1 MVKIALT
8 PPALAA
14 LDTAA
19 FSSTATEQV
28 PMIESSGAQET
39 VVKRR
44 VRRCALYAA
53 PLTVVAA
60 CLAISSTQ
68 QDPFHECDRQCRS
81 AYGFYD
87 RSITG
92 ARVGTFGQ
100 HCTCR
105 REGKALGVLQPYQ
118 SHKTWNS
125 SFWCGDFETSLV
137 CAAPP
142 PAGELEAPSAPLTMT
157 RSEAALRGLQVLHCG
172 ACAACSTL
180 HDLEVLNA
188 SKTFAT
194 VRVTRCATAYAK
206 PSWMGGHRDVAKLAA
221 CLADADIGFS
231 TDGSAWAEPAG
242 KPTCMDCWTD
252 NVACDAVACV
262 TNPDCIKRFF
272 DPDGTAFA
280 GCIKCR
286 AGPLPSFLPSLVPPI
301 RPPARRSFPQTVLAS
316 SVHSVLLPSV
326 LTYLLTYQVRRAAL
340 RPGIHPLRRR
350 QPPLKRH
357 RLRHRP
363 TGPAGLSRGLLVA
376 PFAAAVVNS

>member
-1 MVKIALT
+1 MVKIALK

-28 PMIESSGAQET
+28 PMIERSGTQET
-39 VVKRR
+39 AVKRR
-44 VRRCALYAA
+44 VRRCALFAA

-60 CLAISSTQ
+60 CLTISSTQ

-87 RSITG
+87 RSVTG
-92 ARVGTFGQ
+92 ARVGALGQ
-100 HCTCR
+100 HCACR
-105 REGKALGVLQPYQ
+105 RAGEPLGVLQPYQ
-118 SHKTWNS
+118 SHKAWNS

-137 CAAPP
+137 CVAPP
-142 PAGELEAPSAPLTMT
+142 PEGEVEAPSAPLTMT
-157 RSEAALRGLQVLHCG
+157 RGEAALSGLQVLHCG

-188 SKTFAT
+188 SKAFAT

-231 TDGSAWAEPAG
+231 TDGGAWAEPAG

-262 TNPDCIKRFF
+262 TNPDCIKKFF

-280 GCIKCR
+280 GCIKCVDSPASPLR
-286 AGPLPSFLPSLVPPI
+286 LSPSLLPSF
-301 RPPARRSFPQTVLAS
+301 RP
-316 SVHSVLLPSV
+316 
-326 LTYLLTYQVRRAAL
+326 
-340 RPGIHPLRRR
+340 
-350 QPPLKRH
+350 
-357 RLRHRP
+357 
-363 TGPAGLSRGLLVA
+363 
-376 PFAAAVVNS
+376 